1 MGDAS
6 STTLF
11 TFRIDVPSGV
21 RSVELLGSWD
31 NFTHSYRMERDSKRS
46 SRHWFGIFTFKDIT
60 CDGESQSGPGKR
72 EGGLKMGGTYWYHYM
87 LDGVYEY
94 HDESKPFTTTCP
106 LHLGECVN
114 ILEVPLEE
122 RSDDFDLSFPPPPVL
137 TPPFTMD
144 PKARFSTPRPN
155 KFEALARKPTLPPPS
170 PFFPSPATPSCED
183 FCRSSL
189 APSSDQSYRSS
200 ASMGSDSL
208 PRTIYSRHGL
218 LDRPVSSPGG
228 ARPTTAGNP
237 TINQTNTQKIRHQ
250 NLRNTRPA
258 SVAQSNPSSG
268 QEKKPGY
275 SRSDFDVVGHGLS
288 GRRDKSGSRNDV
300 SLQVEPV
307 VNQKEQRSEQRHKE
321 VGAFV
326 IDEDVLSDSGA
337 TLACWQHRDC
347 LLRTRNGLAKTE
359 AEKVFRQCAYQV
371 VDAWI
376 EHTTIALLDGDFPWD
391 MDNASTCELRP
402 TKSEFSDVLEDSM
415 ELEMGSYWAPQSF
428 PDFDEGFISDETSS
442 FIKVG
447 GLARVEEEPNQ
458 ESDFGD
464 DDAGTDAMGEP
475 LYRCISETEQFVE
488 SFELPAVF
496 TGNTSFQEITQA
508 LAPQAQPEEEAR
520 SSTQEPADD
529 FSSTDRFI
537 NTFVLP
543 PLDTRVGVG
552 DNSFAFDPALSPHS
566 ATTNATDL
574 PQLEDSAMLSST
586 CSSPTTASSTWA
598 ESFHFWSEQDVGEDG
613 MDESYL
619 DYSSSA
625 TSPGL
630 LPTVSHS
637 RTSSWFSN
645 SGFQGYSLP
654 EDQYSSQ
661 ATLTKITTQT
671 TIVRSVSPP
680 PQSKLHS
687 TLRAVNSELGS
698 MDALMTDFG
707 YLSEAVI

>member
-46 SRHWFGIFTFKDIT
+46 SRHWFGIFTFKDII

-183 FCRSSL
+183 SCRSSL
-189 APSSDQSYRSS
+189 APSSDQNYRSS

-218 LDRPVSSPGG
+218 LDRP
-228 ARPTTAGNP
+228 
-237 TINQTNTQKIRHQ
+237 
-250 NLRNTRPA
+250 
-258 SVAQSNPSSG
+258 
-268 QEKKPGY
+268 
-275 SRSDFDVVGHGLS
+275 
-288 GRRDKSGSRNDV
+288 
-300 SLQVEPV
+300 VEPV

-391 MDNASTCELRP
+391 MDNASTCELSP